1 MKNIAGGGQETRIST
16 NTVHYKNHLVKMTTS
31 EGYCSYHT
39 PSLMPQTVYP
49 AHSGYHGAPE
59 LIFETGSVFLTSC
72 HAPIRVTFLAISRP
86 SLPTLG
92 AYSTVEI
99 IRITTKLGLTMNL

>member
-1 MKNIAGGGQETRIST
+1 MVNMSVGIVKYNMELNINI
-16 NTVHYKNHLVKMTTS
+16 VV
-31 EGYCSYHT
+31 
-39 PSLMPQTVYP
+39 PSLMLQTVYP

-99 IRITTKLGLTMNL
+99 IRITTKLGLTMI